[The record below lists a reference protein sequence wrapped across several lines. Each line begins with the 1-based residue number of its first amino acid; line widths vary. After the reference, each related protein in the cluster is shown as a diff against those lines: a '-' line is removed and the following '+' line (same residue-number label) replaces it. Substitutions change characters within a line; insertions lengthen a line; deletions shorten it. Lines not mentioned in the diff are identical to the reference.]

1 MAIRITRV
9 YTRTGDKGDTAL
21 VGGRRVPKDS
31 ARIEAY
37 GAIDELNAV
46 VGLARAFNALNLKR
60 GKKYR
65 WLDEALRR
73 LQNELFDLGSEL
85 ATPEEAPLGRWL
97 IAQLRLRERDPPGAI
112 AALDAALKQDPD
124 NPELFLVRAQALDA
138 EQRRRRSARGERGG
152 RRDGAHV
159 ASSCATAK
167 QRAVWVGERRVASGS
182 RARHTSMTRGQRVE
196 KRQPAGQ
203 SPGQGTVPG
212 ISASRSPRFASA
224 GIERRSACV

>member
-85 ATPEEAPLGRWL
+85 ATPEAAVYAGMFRVGEAQVTALERLMDECQKSLAPLKYVNRLSDLLFVLSRWVGKHL
-97 IAQLRLRERDPPGAI
+97 GETEYLW
-112 AALDAALKQDPD
+112 
-124 NPELFLVRAQALDA
+124 
-138 EQRRRRSARGERGG
+138 ERGLA
-152 RRDGAHV
+152 AH
-159 ASSCATAK
+159 
-167 QRAVWVGERRVASGS
+167 
-182 RARHTSMTRGQRVE
+182 
-196 KRQPAGQ
+196 KRK
-203 SPGQGTVPG
+203 
-212 ISASRSPRFASA
+212 R
-224 GIERRSACV
+224 